1 MLAAPHYCTT
11 ISPPAFQPASSQP
24 SPRYEN
30 RNTPRR
36 VNAKPG
42 LPSALSGDLPN
53 DLLSAVE
60 IGLDPPGHPHA
71 WEMCKRT
78 PSSLMLVLSRPASSV
93 HTYPPSSAII
103 PRQMSAHR
111 DLLACLNFQRNAR
124 PLARSTFRVP
134 RNSLRGPERTASC
147 SLNVVIISIHDK
159 RHLQT
164 CCCRGRNRSLVTCL
178 TSKADP
184 AVFTRARIAVNPTP
198 SCTSIG
204 ADPSAAC
211 SEQPRHCREP
221 SISCSVRSKELRC
234 CEILNGEK
242 K

>member
-53 DLLSAVE
+53 DLLSAVK
-60 IGLDPPGHPHA
+60 IGLDPPGHPHT

-78 PSSLMLVLSRPASSV
+78 PSSSMLELSRPASSV
-93 HTYPPSSAII
+93 HAYPPSSSII

-124 PLARSTFRVP
+124 PLARSTFRIP
-134 RNSLRGPERTASC
+134 GTRSAARNELLHARPMSSSSP
-147 SLNVVIISIHDK
+147 IHHK
-159 RHLQT
+159 RRLQT
-164 CCCRGRNRSLVTCL
+164 CCRRRNRTLVTPFPDMSHL
-178 TSKADP
+178 
-184 AVFTRARIAVNPTP
+184 
-198 SCTSIG
+198 
-204 ADPSAAC
+204 
-211 SEQPRHCREP
+211 
-221 SISCSVRSKELRC
+221 
-234 CEILNGEK
+234 
-242 K
+242 